1 MVRGSLRTVARRA
14 MQCVGDVACAGDAF
28 GATHR
33 GYAKSARRAPGRH
46 RRSET
51 SPAVVQWTEVR
62 DPATGA
68 SYWWNKVT
76 NRPPRWARQNREET
90 WRPSLRR
97 STRCPPRS
105 TARADRRSAWLS
117 DRCSRP
123 RVRRRAGG
131 DVHLGARRRV
141 RGGRWSRSIRS
152 WIQDSGAVP
161 TGEERR
167 ARGTRRRER
176 LEDDLR
182 ERLADKNIFSFR
194 TKNIQ
199 NETRVRS
206 FRRLRRRGRG
216 TRSASPLCSAR
227 ARISSCTHRVPPR
240 KPRRRNRL
248 CYLLRL
254 PAAVKVRSRRRL
266 GQSAFGRCRRSRR
279 KTPEDATILLSSSHP
294 PGLAMFTASALSAEP
309 TPRMTFDPATPGSVT
324 AGFGGVSSSRSN
336 VSVWQASGGSLDA
349 LPVCAARGTARP
361 APRARSR
368 ANGAGA
374 GVSNARGASI
384 STSLAAKAATAA
396 TLDAAD
402 TLGVRAAPRWRLR
415 GAETSR
421 RFRERRVC
429 ASAFEV
435 ASTLD
440 AARTRSG
447 LADRRVGRDERGR
460 DTKPCGS
467 FRACRAR
474 FGGRL
479 GELSVA
485 QEDGVPK
492 SKRRE
497 AGSRHP
503 KSGDALPSSR
513 STSDSAEP
521 GTRNAEGSLR
531 EC

>member
-1 MVRGSLRTVARRA
+1 M
-14 MQCVGDVACAGDAF
+14 
-28 GATHR
+28 
-33 GYAKSARRAPGRH
+33 
-46 RRSET
+46 
-51 SPAVVQWTEVR
+51 
-62 DPATGA
+62 
-68 SYWWNKVT
+68 
-76 NRPPRWARQNREET
+76 
-90 WRPSLRR
+90 
-97 STRCPPRS
+97 
-105 TARADRRSAWLS
+105 
-117 DRCSRP
+117 
-123 RVRRRAGG
+123 
-131 DVHLGARRRV
+131 
-141 RGGRWSRSIRS
+141 
-152 WIQDSGAVP
+152 P

-206 FRRLRRRGRG
+206 FRRLRRRGRPVLDPRLPRVLRG
-216 TRSASPLCSAR
+216 RGSLR
-227 ARISSCTHRVPPR
+227 ARTGCLSR

-248 CYLLRL
+248 CYLLYL
-254 PAAVKVRSRRRL
+254 PAAVTVRSRRRL
-266 GQSAFGRCRRSRR
+266 GHSAFGFAVGALGGRRR
-279 KTPEDATILLSSSHP
+279 KTRTILLSSSHP

-324 AGFGGVSSSRSN
+324 GRNFGVSSSRSN
-336 VSVWQASGGSLDA
+336 VWQASGGSTRRPPSLRRSWSR
-349 LPVCAARGTARP
+349 PTCAARA
-361 APRARSR
+361 SR

-402 TLGVRAAPRWRLR
+402 TLGVPGWTGGAACGVPRLLGVSARD
-415 GAETSR
+415 A
-421 RFRERRVC
+421 FC
-429 ASAFEV
+429 ASAFGV

-440 AARTRSG
+440 AADAKVSPTAG
-447 LADRRVGRDERGR
+447 LAEMSAEG

-474 FGGRL
+474 SGGRL

-492 SKRRE
+492 SRSDGRP
-497 AGSRHP
+497 ALATP

-521 GTRNAEGSLR
+521 GTRNAEGISPGVLKHIVLGFARWLYRACRLR
-531 EC
+531 QRSQRVVSEVVAFV